1 MRLSLGCCIIWKQG
15 ARYVN
20 MNVKNTEVF
29 GVLQPSRESVFIY
42 VYIEYMWYTLSVDS
56 IYKKNIE
63 LLVILVGNSAEKL
76 PRIYI
81 S

>member
-1 MRLSLGCCIIWKQG
+1 MLGILFLQ
-15 ARYVN
+15 N
-20 MNVKNTEVF
+20 EPTE
-29 GVLQPSRESVFIY
+29 EYFIY

>member
-1 MRLSLGCCIIWKQG
+1 
-15 ARYVN
+15 